1 LINFYSIFSII
12 SSHNENEIIKLID
25 TNEHDMINAI
35 IVEPNVTNV
44 IVNNLKPFRNYS
56 CFIKVINQGGEAT
69 ILQDKQSLFKLK
81 MAQTFQSIPS
91 MPKSLIF
98 SYVSYTFLNITWLR
112 PQEPN
117 GNLLAYELWYENIP
131 MDNETNSAKTK
142 IIRQEITVTN
152 NESVNNYTLFINN
165 LESDVNYRFKVRCR
179 THIDWGPYIEK
190 VIKTGPQGKQAP
202 LPTSKPMFTS
212 LNDSYSL
219 LEWKSYSN
227 DYDYFIVEIK
237 YVVIRSDAIDGSINQ
252 NISSYSLS
260 SLSNRSL
267 LVPEAFELF
276 AYSNATS
283 IAIKRNDKR
292 FQTKSIKSSNSMLT
306 LCIFRISAFNSI
318 SISEPSQNS
327 ELIHINKLFD
337 NSFLNEK
344 NSNSLFLVENDTK
357 LNQIFYLNWWFLVI
371 IALSSFTIL
380 IIIVLIMFLRGK
392 YFK

>member
-1 LINFYSIFSII
+1 
-12 SSHNENEIIKLID
+12 
-25 TNEHDMINAI
+25 MINAI

-44 IVNNLKPFRNYS
+44 IVNNLKPFRNYT
-56 CFIKVINQGGEAT
+56 CFIKVINQGGEAML
-69 ILQDKQSLFKLK
+69 LQDKPSMFKLK

-117 GNLLAYELWYENIP
+117 GKLLAYELWYENVP

-142 IIRQEITVTN
+142 IIRQEITVNT

-165 LESDVNYRFKVRCR
+165 LESQVNYRFKVRCR
-179 THIDWGPYIEK
+179 TQIDWGPYTEK
-190 VIKTGPQGKQAP
+190 IIRTGPQGKLAP
-202 LPTSKPMFTS
+202 LPTSKPMFIS
-212 LNDSYSL
+212 LNDSSSL

-227 DYDYFIVEIK
+227 DYDYFLVEIK
-237 YVVIRSDAIDGSINQ
+237 YIVIRNSAIDEFSQ

-260 SLSNRSL
+260 SLSNRSV

-283 IAIKRNDKR
+283 LIIKRNDKR
-292 FQTKSIKSSNSMLT
+292 FQTKSIKNSNSMLT
-306 LCIFRISAFNSI
+306 LCIFRISSFNSI

-327 ELIHINKLFD
+327 ELIHISKLFD

-344 NSNSLFLVENDTK
+344 NTNSLFLVESDTK

-392 YFK
+392 FIRLFNSC